1 MGFPPVESFL
11 RQEKLLLAARL
22 LIGKFKAC
30 RIFRG
35 LLKDDHGS
43 FETDVVKAVSDWSLQ
58 NRWLNLSEDNITQF
72 KRKVKRLAKSHWPHG
87 LSKSG
92 QLGWLYHNHRVFS
105 GNVPGWAD
113 WNWPQNKKLKVFE
126 SHFGFLLTGLHPAGG
141 EKAVCCQTLCRND
154 SHDTVYNHHFF
165 KCPGHIE
172 NRIYFRETARRLFN
186 EKDSYFTALIPTSMF
201 VAVLAEPCPLWV
213 GLMND
218 SLFMSGIKLGVL
230 HELHRI
236 MTMASI
242 FSWGR
247 FYKLPQI

>member
-72 KRKVKRLAKSHWPHG
+72 KRKVKRLAKSHWPYD

-113 WNWPQNKKLKVFE
+113 WNWPQNKKQSV
-126 SHFGFLLTGLHPAGG
+126 
-141 EKAVCCQTLCRND
+141 
-154 SHDTVYNHHFF
+154 
-165 KCPGHIE
+165 
-172 NRIYFRETARRLFN
+172 
-186 EKDSYFTALIPTSMF
+186 
-201 VAVLAEPCPLWV
+201 
-213 GLMND
+213 
-218 SLFMSGIKLGVL
+218 
-230 HELHRI
+230 
-236 MTMASI
+236 
-242 FSWGR
+242 
-247 FYKLPQI
+247 